1 MNRQNQNQNQN
12 YLNSKFI
19 KIIQYTLENYF
30 NTKIID
36 FPNKINQQDK
46 SFYIS
51 FNIENH
57 KNEFCIEFKIKE
69 KVDLNTIFD
78 FNKIKLIGEAKI
90 IKYGNSTSCTNN
102 KVGEE
107 KINIYNYLCSKNA
120 NKLFLIYNYIKFEAN
135 ELYIWTEKYGWRN
148 KSMCCGMIKPIH
160 LLASNNQHFDNL
172 ICRNQKDIK
181 DLLFHITNELL
192 F

>member
-1 MNRQNQNQNQN
+1 MNRQNQSQNQN
-12 YLNSKFI
+12 YFNSKFI
-19 KIIQYTLENYF
+19 KIIQYTIENYF

-51 FNIENH
+51 FNIENQ
-57 KNEFCIEFKIKE
+57 KNEFCIELKIKQ
-69 KVDLNTIFD
+69 KIDLNTIFD
-78 FNKIKLIGEAKI
+78 SNKIKLIGEAKI
-90 IKYGNSTSCTNN
+90 IKYGNLHSCSNI
-102 KVGEE
+102 KEEE
-107 KINIYNYLCSKNA
+107 KINIYNYLFSENA
-120 NKLFLIYNYIKFEAN
+120 IKLFLIYNYIKFEAN
-135 ELYIWTEKYGWRN
+135 ELYIWTEKYGWRS
-148 KSMCCGMIKPIH
+148 KSMCHGMIKPTH
-160 LLASNNQHFDNL
+160 LLASLNQHFDNL